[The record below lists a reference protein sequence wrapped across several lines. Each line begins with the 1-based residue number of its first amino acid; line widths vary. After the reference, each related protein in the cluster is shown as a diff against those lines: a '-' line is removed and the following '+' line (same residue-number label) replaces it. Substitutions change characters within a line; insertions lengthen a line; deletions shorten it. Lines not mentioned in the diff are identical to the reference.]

1 MQKSKQAYFKD
12 RTLYYST
19 FPIQEQAELS
29 DWDYQLKAV
38 FTIGILDFVFDEDKA
53 NKTKYRYDVKLTD
66 IETHKVFYDK
76 LTFTYLEMPKST
88 KTIDQLETRFDK
100 WLYVL
105 KNLPKL
111 DRLPESLREKIIDR
125 VFTVA
130 EISKLSNEEYR

>member
-1 MQKSKQAYFKD
+1 
-12 RTLYYST
+12 
-19 FPIQEQAELS
+19 
-29 DWDYQLKAV
+29 
-38 FTIGILDFVFDEDKA
+38 
-53 NKTKYRYDVKLTD
+53 
-66 IETHKVFYDK
+66 
-76 LTFTYLEMPKST
+76 MPKFT

-111 DRLPESLREKIIDR
+111 DRLPDSLREKIIDR